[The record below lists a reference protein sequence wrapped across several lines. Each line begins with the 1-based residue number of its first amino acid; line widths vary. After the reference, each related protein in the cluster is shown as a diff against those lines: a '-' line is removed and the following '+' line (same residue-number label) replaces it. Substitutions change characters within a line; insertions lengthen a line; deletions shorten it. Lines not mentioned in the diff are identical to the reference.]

1 MNSHRQSAMT
11 AALQSQFSRRQLMAG
26 IGVALP
32 VGIGA
37 THLVRPSA
45 VSAQSMETNSVVIGM
60 HEDIEFLNVLYTQG
74 GNSLSSSKLAQRG
87 LLFTDAEANWVGE
100 LATDVPTLE
109 NGGVSEDGLTITYK
123 LRDGV
128 TWHDGEPVTSADVQ
142 ATWEMIMNPDY
153 AVITRF
159 GYDRIGSVDTPDPL
173 TVVVNFEEPFASWP
187 ILFDAIIPKHVIEAN
202 AADLDTS
209 EAMRQPV
216 GFGPFKIVDWKVGE
230 SIEYEAFDAYWQG
243 RPKLDRLFIRILP
256 SVDTLMQAI
265 EAKEIDIA
273 WAMPADYVTQ
283 IRDLEP
289 QGIRLVTAP
298 AANAVR
304 LVMNADAELA
314 PIFAEKELRQA
325 LQHAV
330 DKQQIIDELLQGE
343 AVLGISEWHGSPWA
357 NTEMEVYEFN
367 PDTSRQ
373 MLDTLGWAVG
383 ADGYREKDGQR
394 LSFRNSTIVGST
406 TWENIQLLLQQMF
419 KDIGA
424 EMVIDNAR
432 TADLFGT
439 WQQGGR
445 WSHGEYDMGLWSHG
459 LRVPDP
465 EVSNRYLCSEI
476 ASEEN
481 PAGSQWYHY
490 CNPEVDEL
498 LQEQASTLDPER
510 RTEIIFQI
518 QEILNED
525 AYWIYLYA
533 ANQIYSAP
541 ANLQNF
547 ILHPFQNFY
556 WNPQEWEWAPA

>member
-1 MNSHRQSAMT
+1 MNSYRHSAVT
-11 AALQSQFSRRQLMAG
+11 ASRRTNLSRRQLMTGMA
-26 IGVALP
+26 IALP
-32 VGIGA
+32 VAIGA
-37 THLVRPSA
+37 RHLANPAAVR
-45 VSAQSMETNSVVIGM
+45 AQSQETNSVVIGM

-87 LLFTDAEANWVGE
+87 LLFTDADANWIGE
-100 LATDVPTLE
+100 LATEVPTLE

-128 TWHDGEPVTSADVQ
+128 TWHDGEPVTSADVK

-159 GYDRIGSVDTPDPL
+159 GYDRIGAVETPDPL
-173 TVVVNFEEPFASWP
+173 TVVVTFAEPFASWP

-230 SIEYEAFDAYWQG
+230 SIEYEAFDGYWHG

-330 DKQQIIDELLQGE
+330 NKQQIIDELLQGE

-357 NTEMEVYEFN
+357 NTEMEGYDFN

-445 WSHGEYDMGLWSHG
+445 WSHGDYDMGLWSHG